1 MKEEHV
7 IVQQILAAQQSA
19 DAADGFIRQ
28 YLPFIKSETAKFMK
42 KNPIEGQDEEL
53 NIAMFA
59 FYEAL
64 CAYQRGKGAFLK
76 LAAVAIR
83 NRLID
88 HFRREQRHTG
98 LVYYDKTISEDDDQ
112 TTFLDGLAHE
122 KDEYEELT
130 HREATQDE
138 IAEFTRQLQE
148 FGISLT
154 DVAESCPKQE
164 RTLKACLDA
173 LAYAKQH
180 PDLLDQMVESKK
192 LPISA
197 LAMGAD
203 VEKKTL
209 ERHRKYVLAILLA
222 FTNGYEIIRGH
233 LYQLQK

>member
-7 IVQQILAAQQSA
+7 IVQQILKAQQNVE
-19 DAADGFIRQ
+19 AADDFIKQ

-42 KNPIEGQDEEL
+42 KNPVEGQDEEL

-59 FYEAL
+59 FYEAM
-64 CAYQRGKGAFLK
+64 CAYQRNKGAFLK

-88 HFRREQRHTG
+88 HYRKEQRHSG
-98 LVYYDKTISEDDDQ
+98 LVYYDKTISEDDNE
-112 TTFLDGLAHE
+112 TTFLDGIAHE
-122 KDEYEELT
+122 KDEYEEMT
-130 HREATQDE
+130 HRAATQDE
-138 IAEFTRQLQE
+138 IAEFTLQLQA
-148 FGISLT
+148 FGLSLT
-154 DVAESCPKQE
+154 DVAESCPKQD
-164 RTLKACLDA
+164 RTLKSCLDA

-180 PDLLDQMVESKK
+180 PELLDQMLESKK

-197 LAMGAD
+197 LAMGAG